1 MYRTQRDF
9 FHTNILNNQL
19 DIFTF
24 PYSFIHYLTEVKVTL
39 QRMQQQPVGLSFLF
53 FSSLAFDDMR
63 TCYKSILGFYWLPMH
78 ILQVSS

>member
-9 FHTNILNNQL
+9 FHTNVLNNQL

-39 QRMQQQPVGLSFLF
+39 QRMQ
-53 FSSLAFDDMR
+53 
-63 TCYKSILGFYWLPMH
+63 
-78 ILQVSS
+78 